1 MIAETPLP
9 INTVVLGVE
18 GLSSSSLSSSSS
30 SNRINVQIE
39 SKNTIK
45 YLPLSTILLSF
56 GRFPDGGFAA
66 AVLLKIKSRLLLIS
80 IIKNL
85 TQQVVNQDF
94 HLLQELFSLLVSM
107 LLAYLELLYVVVMM
121 VVLHHLQLKLK
132 YLFLILIL

>member
-1 MIAETPLP
+1 
-9 INTVVLGVE
+9 LGVE

-30 SNRINVQIE
+30 SKRINVQIE
-39 SKNTIK
+39 SKTNIK

-56 GRFPDGGFAA
+56 GRFPDGGIAA
-66 AVLLKIKSRLLLIS
+66 AVLLKIKIQLLLIN

-94 HLLQELFSLLVSM
+94 HLLQELFSSLVSM
-107 LLAYLELLYVVVMM
+107 LLVYLQLLYVVVMT